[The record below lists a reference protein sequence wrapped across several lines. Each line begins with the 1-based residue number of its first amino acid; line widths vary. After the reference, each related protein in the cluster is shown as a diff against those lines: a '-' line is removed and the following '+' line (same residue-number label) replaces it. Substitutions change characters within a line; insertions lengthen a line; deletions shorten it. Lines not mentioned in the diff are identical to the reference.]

1 MNPPACMACG
11 DPVRVVDGKRGGYSL
26 SCPSCG
32 FQGFLKTPKA
42 AAAFGARLLPA
53 ATPAATPA
61 TPARTAAPATKKP
74 VIKAVPDSEL
84 FGL

>member
-1 MNPPACMACG
+1 MTPPPCMACG

-42 AAAFGARLLPA
+42 AAAFGARLLP
-53 ATPAATPA
+53 TATPA
-61 TPARTAAPATKKP
+61 TPETPARTPAPAAKKP